1 MYVTYNLN
9 HLNHKNLKLQFVY
22 TTSIFMTSF
31 QEFLLQSKKQ
41 EIKNNNLTER
51 KLVLQTYLTSR
62 THQNS
67 NKAMYAKI
75 GIVAQSW

>member
-1 MYVTYNLN
+1 
-9 HLNHKNLKLQFVY
+9 
-22 TTSIFMTSF
+22 MTSF